1 MKILA
6 FPAFRNRDSNP
17 YNYLLNSAM
26 ESIGVKVGEFT
37 PLQALVG
44 DYDLIHVHWPE
55 WYLNNPSWLKAF
67 INNAVF
73 LLALTAAK
81 IRGKKIAWT
90 IHNLR
95 PHAIKHPIL
104 NRLFW
109 FRFKKLVDVT
119 LSLSEA
125 NKARFLEVHGEFL
138 DSHNGVSYHG
148 LYNDVYV
155 NKTTKELSSE
165 KLGVDNESDICLFL
179 GQLKPYKNIEMLI
192 DLFVSQTSLQDKL
205 LLIAGKF
212 DSPQYKQKIISQIGS
227 ASNIK
232 LFEGFVHNDDLQY
245 FFSVSKLTVLP
256 FKNIFNSGSALLS
269 ASFGT
274 AVLVPENENFK
285 EYGSLLPGLIHTYT
299 GELNADIILDA
310 FKANTGFENEKINS
324 LLDWSSI
331 AEATKSTY
339 QAALNGVPQS

>member
-17 YNYLLNSAM
+17 YNYLLNSAL
-26 ESIGVKVGEFT
+26 EGVGVKVGEFT
-37 PLQALVG
+37 SLQALVD
-44 DYDLIHVHWPE
+44 DYDLIHIHWPE

-67 INNAVF
+67 VNNLVF
-73 LLALTAAK
+73 LFALTVAK
-81 IRGKKIAWT
+81 VRGKKIAWT

-95 PHAIKHPIL
+95 PHAIKHPVL

-109 FRFKKLVDVT
+109 PRFKRLVDVT

-125 NKARFLEVHGEFL
+125 NKARFLEVHDEFL
-138 DSHNGVSYHG
+138 DSYNGVSYHG

-155 NKTTKELSSE
+155 NNTTKKLSSE
-165 KLGVDNESDICLFL
+165 RLEVDNESDICLFL

-192 DLFVSQTSLQDKL
+192 DLFVGQTSLQDKL

-212 DSPQYKQKIISQIGS
+212 DSSQYRQEIISRIGS
-227 ASNIK
+227 ASNIR
-232 LFEGFVHNDDLQY
+232 LFEGFVHNDDLQH
-245 FFSVSKLTVLP
+245 FFSVSKLTILP

-274 AVLVPENENFK
+274 AVLVPESKNFK

-299 GELNADIILDA
+299 EELSADIILNALGSDDE
-310 FKANTGFENEKINS
+310 FESKKINN
-324 LLDWSSI
+324 LLDWSSV
-331 AEATKSTY
+331 ASATKSTY
-339 QAALNGVPQS
+339 QAALNGIRKS